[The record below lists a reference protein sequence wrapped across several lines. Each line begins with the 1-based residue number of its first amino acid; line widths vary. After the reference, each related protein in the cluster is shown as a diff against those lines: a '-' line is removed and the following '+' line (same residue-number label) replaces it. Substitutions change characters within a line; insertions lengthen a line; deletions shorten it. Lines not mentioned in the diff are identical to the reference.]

1 MEPCSRTLGM
11 EIPVSLSEFELLTSY
26 KQSSYLTVLLVVIG
40 ICIPK
45 IEHGSI
51 NSNKLLFRFYP
62 TRWIEDQ
69 SVAERSVKIWLN
81 LVKVIKY
88 WEGLCKSKRPKN
100 STYETLVL
108 HYKNPL
114 MITKFHFS
122 YVAGIFKSYLVSFQT
137 DSLMVPF
144 MSDEIE
150 KVFRKLCRLVL
161 KLEVVDEATT
171 PYKLIKINVSD

>member
-1 MEPCSRTLGM
+1 M

-51 NSNKLLFRFYP
+51 NSDKLLFRFCP

-69 SVAERSVKIWLN
+69 SVAERAVKIWLN

-88 WEGLCKSKRPKN
+88 WESLCKSKRPKN
-100 STYETLVL
+100 SSYETLVL
-108 HYKNPL
+108 HYKDPL
-114 MITKFHFS
+114 MIAKFHFFS

-137 DSLMVPF
+137 DSSMVPF
-144 MSDEIE
+144 
-150 KVFRKLCRLVL
+150 V
-161 KLEVVDEATT
+161 
-171 PYKLIKINVSD
+171 